1 MFTLT
6 TAQGLWMR
14 IFAKRVVKPNHVFSN
29 FFFYFSR
36 KVKALVQRIV
46 HKLNGF
52 FFLGGVVT
60 VLWPLPFYV
69 EGCDIVS

>member
-29 FFFYFSR
+29 FFFLLFSESESAR
-36 KVKALVQRIV
+36 AKNSPQIKR
-46 HKLNGF
+46 F
-52 FFLGGVVT
+52 FFFGGGG
-60 VLWPLPFYV
+60 LLFYGHYHSMLKV
-69 EGCDIVS
+69 AT

>member
-46 HKLNGF
+46 HKLNVF
-52 FFLGGVVT
+52 FGGGG
-60 VLWPLPFYV
+60 LLFYGHYHSMLKV
-69 EGCDIVS
+69 AT

>member
-52 FFLGGVVT
+52 FLGGGW
-60 VLWPLPFYV
+60 LLFYGHYHSMLKV
-69 EGCDIVS
+69 AT

>member
-29 FFFYFSR
+29 FFFFYFSR

-46 HKLNGF
+46 HKLNGVF
-52 FFLGGVVT
+52 FFGGGGGYCFMAIT
-60 VLWPLPFYV
+60 IL
-69 EGCDIVS
+69 C

>member
-14 IFAKRVVKPNHVFSN
+14 IFAKRDVKPNHVFSN

-36 KVKALVQRIV
+36 KVKALVQRII
-46 HKLNGF
+46 HKLNVF
-52 FFLGGVVT
+52 FGGGVT

>member
-52 FFLGGVVT
+52 FLGGGVVT

>member
-29 FFFYFSR
+29 FFLLFSESESAR
-36 KVKALVQRIV
+36 AKNYPQIKR
-46 HKLNGF
+46 
-52 FFLGGVVT
+52 FFLEGGGYCFMAIT
-60 VLWPLPFYV
+60 IL
-69 EGCDIVS
+69 C